1 MNLLYL
7 APDIQE
13 AVLFLPRT
21 ERGRAPVI
29 LADLLPL
36 ASTLDWR
43 KQRKM
48 WQSVHGLLAQVFD
61 LVNRRF

>member
-1 MNLLYL
+1 LYL
-7 APDIQE
+7 APDIQK

-29 LADLLPL
+29 LADLLPI

-43 KQRKM
+43 KQRRM
-48 WQSVHGLLAQVFD
+48 WQQRVG
-61 LVNRRF
+61 